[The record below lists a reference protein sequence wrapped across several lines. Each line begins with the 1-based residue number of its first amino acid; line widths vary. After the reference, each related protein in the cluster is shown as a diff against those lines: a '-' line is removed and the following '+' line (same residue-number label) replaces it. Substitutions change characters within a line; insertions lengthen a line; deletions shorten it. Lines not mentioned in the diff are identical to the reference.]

1 MGMTVNA
8 MAGMQAA
15 GETIADYSVTAK
27 KTGASGKTAAE
38 TTAKGQTET
47 ADATYEKNTQESTK
61 TPYSINKMS
70 KEDRAAL
77 VKQLKADQES
87 RQDSLTK
94 LVSQMLGKQAGVYG
108 ISQGDDSIWKIFAN
122 GNFTVDA
129 ATKAQAQED
138 ISEDGYWGVKQTSQ
152 RLFDFASA
160 LAGDDE
166 DKMRQMQSAMEKG
179 FKQATSAWG
188 RDLPDISN
196 QTLDAANKLFEE
208 YYKSKQSE

>member
-8 MAGMQAA
+8 MAGMQAVS
-15 GETIADYSVTAK
+15 ETVSDYSVTAK
-27 KTGASGKTAAE
+27 AAE
-38 TTAKGQTET
+38 TSGKKDSAGTEK
-47 ADATYEKNTQESTK
+47 DAVYEKATQESTK

-87 RQDSLTK
+87 RQNSLTN
-94 LVSQMLGKQAGVYG
+94 LVSQMLGKQAGMYG
-108 ISQGDDSIWKIFAN
+108 IANGDDSIWKIFAN

-138 ISEDGYWGVKQTSQ
+138 ISDDGYWGVKQTSQ

>member
-15 GETIADYSVTAK
+15 SETVSDYSVTAK
-27 KTGASGKTAAE
+27 AAE
-38 TTAKGQTET
+38 TSGKKDSAGTEK
-47 ADATYEKNTQESTK
+47 DAVYEKATQESTK

-70 KEDRAAL
+70 KEDRVAL

-87 RQDSLTK
+87 RQNSLTN

-108 ISQGDDSIWKIFAN
+108 IANGDDSIWKIFAN

-188 RDLPDISN
+188 RNLPDISN

>member
-15 GETIADYSVTAK
+15 SETVSDYSVTAK
-27 KTGASGKTAAE
+27 AAE
-38 TTAKGQTET
+38 TSGKKDSAGTEK
-47 ADATYEKNTQESTK
+47 DAVYEKATQESTK

-87 RQDSLTK
+87 RQNSLTN

-108 ISQGDDSIWKIFAN
+108 IANGDDSIWKIFAN
-122 GNFTVDA
+122 GNFTVNE

-166 DKMRQMQSAMEKG
+166 DKMRQMQHAMEKG

-196 QTLDAANKLFEE
+196 KTLDAANKLFEE